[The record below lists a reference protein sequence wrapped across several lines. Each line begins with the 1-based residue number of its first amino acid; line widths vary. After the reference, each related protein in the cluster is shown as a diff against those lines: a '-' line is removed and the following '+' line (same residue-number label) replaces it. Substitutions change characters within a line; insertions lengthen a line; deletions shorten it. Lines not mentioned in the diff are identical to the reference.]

1 MTLNEQF
8 HKFSEDNSK
17 PDFNQMA
24 QYVFEHCYLVA
35 NDTKYFLTEIEFY
48 YHANGHEDEFC
59 KKKKE
64 QLKSDTLF
72 FHYSGVDIT
81 FGCEKEKEKDKKE
94 YGGILVR
101 GIKSENKKE
110 SENKEEGE
118 NGPLRVL
125 CALLN
130 ENTEDRGL
138 HLKLVVSSK
147 QERTYRKDKILR
159 AARIG
164 LSAKDRE
171 KQQFQTRPYRYF
183 IKDANPKPKEYSK
196 GTEIKSND

>member
-1 MTLNEQF
+1 MTLNEKF
-8 HKFSEDNSK
+8 HDLKEKSEIKAFDE
-17 PDFNQMA
+17 MA
-24 QYVFEHCYLVA
+24 KYVFEHCYLVA
-35 NDTKYFLTEIEFY
+35 NETKYFLTEIEFY
-48 YHANGHEDEFC
+48 YHANGHEDKFC
-59 KKKKE
+59 KQGKQKE
-64 QLKSDTLF
+64 SDTLF

-81 FGCEKEKEKDKKE
+81 FGCSKKE
-94 YGGILVR
+94 EFGGILVR
-101 GIKSENKKE
+101 GIESENKKE
-110 SENKEEGE
+110 GV

-130 ENTEDRGL
+130 ENTKDKGL

-183 IKDANPKPKEYSK
+183 IKDANPKPKNYSLGAK
-196 GTEIKSND
+196 IN